1 MSTEDKGWTYTAQ
14 DKVYAVEKFD
24 DAGQVA
30 FTLILET
37 DKELA
42 AVRKTA
48 MKLEMALRGFNGVIG
63 EQLTDEMLI
72 EEGTPEE

>member
-1 MSTEDKGWTYTAQ
+1 
-14 DKVYAVEKFD
+14 
-24 DAGQVA
+24 
-30 FTLILET
+30 
-37 DKELA
+37 
-42 AVRKTA
+42 

>member
-14 DKVYAVEKFD
+14 DKVYLV
-24 DAGQVA
+24 
-30 FTLILET
+30 
-37 DKELA
+37 
-42 AVRKTA
+42 
-48 MKLEMALRGFNGVIG
+48 

>member
-14 DKVYAVEKFD
+14 DKVYSVEKFD

-42 AVRKTA
+42 
-48 MKLEMALRGFNGVIG
+48 EMALRGFNSVIG